1 MSDLAW
7 MFVAF
12 AAVAIGLGAYL
23 VSLAAR
29 RRNLERRRQR
39 LGIGGH
45 GGTDRDGDKNTAPS
59 H

>member
-12 AAVAIGLGAYL
+12 SAVAIGLGTYL
-23 VSLAAR
+23 VWLGAR
-29 RRNLERRRQR
+29 RRRLERRREELSSSNR
-39 LGIGGH
+39 S
-45 GGTDRDGDKNTAPS
+45 DSS

>member
-12 AAVAIGLGAYL
+12 AAVGIGLGTYL

-29 RRNLERRRQR
+29 RRRLERRREA
-39 LGIGGH
+39 L
-45 GGTDRDGDKNTAPS
+45 TESDPS
-59 H
+59 ERPH